1 MNASLTI
8 QPARRI
14 STRQALRAAPA
25 PAGLSC
31 PDRARRQR
39 AARRRHR
46 IAAAALLTLLVLF
59 GGLRAAALLLPS
71 GGGHHATAARD
82 AVGLFAPS
90 AAEGRRNRARAGGA
104 RPEPD

>member
-14 STRQALRAAPA
+14 STRQALRAAPPRPVYQA
-25 PAGLSC
+25 

-46 IAAAALLTLLVLF
+46 VAAAALLALLAFF
-59 GGLRAAALLLPS
+59 GGLRAAALLPCTPPHGTQPAS
-71 GGGHHATAARD
+71 SPQAPPRD
-82 AVGLFAPS
+82 
-90 AAEGRRNRARAGGA
+90 RRNRPCWRC
-104 RPEPD
+104 PP

>member
-14 STRQALRAAPA
+14 STRQALRAAPPRPVYQA
-25 PAGLSC
+25 

-46 IAAAALLTLLVLF
+46 IAAAALLALLALF

-71 GGGHHATAARD
+71 GADATTPPHGTQPASSPQAPPRD
-82 AVGLFAPS
+82 
-90 AAEGRRNRARAGGA
+90 RRNRPCWRC
-104 RPEPD
+104 PP